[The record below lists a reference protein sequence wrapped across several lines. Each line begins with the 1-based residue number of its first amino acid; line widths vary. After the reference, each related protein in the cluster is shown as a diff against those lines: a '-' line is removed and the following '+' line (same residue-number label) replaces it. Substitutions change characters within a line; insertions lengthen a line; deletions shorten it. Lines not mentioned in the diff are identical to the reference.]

1 LLLEKIRGGRYADKL
16 LTNYINEIR
25 LKEKEKDIYCLS
37 VDISKYFYNINHN
50 ILFNKLKK
58 DIDDL
63 DILNLLKIIIDETNK
78 EYVNKTIY
86 KLNEIND
93 TNVPF
98 YDYDIGLSIGAMTSQ
113 FLAIYYLNDLDHYIK
128 EKLRCKYYVRYMDDF
143 IILDTNKEKL
153 KEIFKILEI
162 EINKLDLKVN
172 PKSNIKNLKNGINF
186 LGYKYILLEINL
198 ILNIKVRLYI
208 RSDID

>member
-1 LLLEKIRGGRYADKL
+1 MLLEKIRGGRYADKL

>member
-1 LLLEKIRGGRYADKL
+1 MLLEKIRGGRYADKS

-86 KLNEIND
+86 KLNEINN

-113 FLAIYYLNDLDHYIK
+113 FLAIYYLNDLDHYI
-128 EKLRCKYYVRYMDDF
+128 
-143 IILDTNKEKL
+143 KEKL